1 MSIDE
6 NEFQQLKSEI
16 DAWVRG
22 PGEVWAER
30 IEAEGDVPRA
40 LYEELRDKG
49 WLSLAAPVELGGR
62 GIPFPRYLELLEIVS
77 RSHASIRMLVHVNN
91 GTWRAMEPFANAE
104 QREIVKKA
112 VTGEVLVAFTLTE
125 ATAGTGADL
134 RSTVRREG
142 DTYYLNGEKHLI
154 TFGVKCDYWLLFARL
169 EGTTGKDGT
178 VALLVPN
185 TGLPGAEV
193 VDDSHTMGVHG
204 TDHAILEF
212 TETPVPVSARLGE
225 EGQGLEVALGGFLL
239 PSRVS
244 VAMSAVGLAE
254 RAQELAIEY
263 ALKRETFGRKLA
275 ERPVIQAYIAEN
287 YADIAAARALVLEA
301 ARAYENGAADAGPL
315 SSASKIVAVDML
327 ARVTDKALQIHGG
340 QGYWARNPIERV
352 YRDARAQRFEEGTN
366 EIQKT
371 VVARAV
377 LAEAVAAAAAAT
389 PAAAATRDAGA
400 TPAAPTAPATPKAEA

>member
-1 MSIDE
+1 VSDTATTVDE
-6 NEFQQLKSEI
+6 TEFEQLKAEI

-40 LYEELRDKG
+40 LYEELRDLG
-49 WLSLAAPVELGGR
+49 YMSLAAPRSLGGR
-62 GIPFPRYLELLEIVS
+62 GIPFTRYLELMEIFS
-77 RSHASIRMLVHVNN
+77 RSHASIRMLAHVNN
-91 GTWRAMEPFANAE
+91 GTWRAMLPFANTE
-104 QREIVKKA
+104 QLEVIKKSVA
-112 VTGEVLVAFTLTE
+112 GEVLVAFTLTE
-125 ATAGTGADL
+125 ATAGTGADI
-134 RSTVRREG
+134 RSTVRRDG

-169 EGTTGKDGT
+169 EGTTGQDGT

-193 VDDSHTMGVHG
+193 IDDSATMGVRG
-204 TDHAILEF
+204 TDHAILHF
-212 TETPVPVSARLGE
+212 TDTPVPGSARLGE
-225 EGQGLEVALGGFLL
+225 EGDGLKVALGGFLL

-244 VAMSAVGLAE
+244 VAMSCVGLAE
-254 RAQELAIEY
+254 RAQELAIDY
-263 ALKRETFGRKLA
+263 ALKRETFGKKLA
-275 ERPVIQAYIAEN
+275 ERPVIQAYLAEN
-287 YADIAAARALVLEA
+287 YADIAAARALVFEA
-301 ARAYENGAADAGPL
+301 ARAFENGAPDAGPL
-315 SSASKIVAVDML
+315 SSASKMIAVDML

-340 QGYWARNPIERV
+340 QGYWHRNAIERV

-377 LAEAVAAAAAAT
+377 LAEAAVAVAAASDLA
-389 PAAAATRDAGA
+389 
-400 TPAAPTAPATPKAEA
+400 AEARHAEETIVEEAQA